1 VFLIHAVR
9 LVKMIS
15 HVTVHNHARL
25 AWDETCVVGVFHDVA
40 GMLFSTMLQWKN
52 ASKCFWPMVYV

>member
-1 VFLIHAVR
+1 LIHAVR

-40 GMLFSTMLQWKN
+40 GMLFSTMLQ
-52 ASKCFWPMVYV
+52 